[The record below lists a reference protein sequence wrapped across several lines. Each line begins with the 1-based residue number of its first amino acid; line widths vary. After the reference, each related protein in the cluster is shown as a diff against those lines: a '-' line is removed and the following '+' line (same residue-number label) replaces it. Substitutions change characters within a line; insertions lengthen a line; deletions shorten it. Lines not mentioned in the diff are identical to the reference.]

1 MTIFRYRPKIDELR
15 AIAVFAVVSFHAE
28 FEIGGKMLF
37 AGGYIGVNI
46 FFVISGYLITSII
59 LNQMEADRFTL
70 LSFYERR
77 ARRILPC

>member
-1 MTIFRYRPKIDELR
+1 MTIFRYRPKIDGLR
-15 AIAVFAVVSFHAE
+15 AIAVFAVVSFHVE
-28 FEIGGKMLF
+28 FEIGGRMLF
-37 AGGYIGVNI
+37 AGGYIGVDI